1 MSMPSHYKVIGAVS
15 QSIVSRAIEEFKQLG
30 YEVEPGT
37 AIEYPG
43 DRRIRLRW
51 IVSDCDKCEEAVCL
65 LRGMTIMLQQLLSPP
80 SSDGQQS
87 LRS

>member
-15 QSIVSRAIEEFKQLG
+15 EAVVPGAIKVFEQLG
-30 YEVEPGT
+30 YKIEPGT

-43 DRRIRLRW
+43 DRKIRLRW
-51 IVSDCDKCEEAVCL
+51 IISDCDKCEDSVDL
-65 LRGMTIMLQQLLSPP
+65 LRGMVIMLDHLSHL
-80 SSDGQQS
+80 SDNDRQS